1 MTHYS
6 EIRTVQIRDDL
17 ERLLN
22 EIYDQFTNG
31 RLHLH
36 AFAAKSR
43 PDYQHVAPLL
53 DHPALDHIFARLGA
67 PLKKYMVAAHY
78 ARSHGPKDGLSLTA
92 NAEGHDIPFAQDW
105 LDYIDYNSANSFAQ
119 KAVQEALAEMAI
131 AHMRQD
137 VAMQAELPAVMREL
151 NSPNGHRFFFDIC
164 AMSLVTAHNTQ
175 TMTPKRIPGGLAGAL
190 CSRTTGQWWVPEL
203 RDGEMN
209 FAQHAGSLVQTIR
222 PLAPAP
228 VGQP

>member
-1 MTHYS
+1 MSHYA
-6 EIRTVQIRDDL
+6 EIRTINIRDDL
-17 ERLLN
+17 ESLLN
-22 EIYDQFTNG
+22 EIYDQFLAE

-36 AFAAKSR
+36 AYQAKSR

-67 PLKKYMVAAHY
+67 PLKKRMVEAHTS
-78 ARSHGPKDGLSLTA
+78 RSHGRKEGLSLTE

-105 LDYIDYNSANSFAQ
+105 LEYLDYESTNLFARN
-119 KAVQEALAEMAI
+119 AVQEGLAEMAI

-137 VAMQAELPAVMREL
+137 VVMQAEMPAVMREL
-151 NSPNGHRFFFDIC
+151 TSQNGHRFFFDIC

-190 CSRTTGQWWVPEL
+190 CSRTTGQWWVPKIENGVL
-203 RDGEMN
+203 D
-209 FAQHAGSLVQTIR
+209 FAQHAGSLVQPIR
-222 PLAPAP
+222 PIAL
-228 VGQP
+228 QPSVTL